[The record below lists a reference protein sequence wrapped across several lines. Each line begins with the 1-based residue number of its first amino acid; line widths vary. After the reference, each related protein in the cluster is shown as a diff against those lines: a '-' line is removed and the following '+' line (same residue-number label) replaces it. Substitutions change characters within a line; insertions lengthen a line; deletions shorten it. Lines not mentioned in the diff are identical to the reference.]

1 MRITGAY
8 SVAET
13 LALNKNLTF
22 KEAFMYIHNNL
33 NSCEKYQ
40 KIAYQVICSDVN
52 LFKSLTEEE
61 IINTYKEFC
70 K

>member
-8 SVAET
+8 SVVET
-13 LALNKNLTF
+13 LAENKNLTF

-33 NSCEKYQ
+33 DSCEKYQ
-40 KIAYQVICSDVN
+40 KIAYQVISSDVN
-52 LFKSLTEEE
+52 LFNEL
-61 IINTYKEFC
+61 C